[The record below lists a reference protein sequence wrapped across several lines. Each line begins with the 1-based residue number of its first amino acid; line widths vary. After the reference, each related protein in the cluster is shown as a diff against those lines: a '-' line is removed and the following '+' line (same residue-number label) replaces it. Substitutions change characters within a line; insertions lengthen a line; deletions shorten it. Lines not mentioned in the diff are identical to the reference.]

1 MLGSLISSIA
11 KHLHEKENAM
21 KKLFVLLTAVV
32 LTMILAVP
40 VFALSPPW
48 LEYSREIKMLF
59 GEDPEIEVDYDEDE
73 LILLVESE
81 EKADAIGQ
89 LLGTE
94 KEFGNVTLKITVIP
108 ANAPA
113 EPTKAQLVAKAF
125 KGNPVVKDIVTIS
138 DPMLPHFSFVV
149 FEKKVVQFWND
160 NLGDLNGL
168 KSTLYQ
174 TIAEEVLG
182 GDGEIYYCTEPGDA
196 LIGVPLGEWP

>member
-1 MLGSLISSIA
+1 
-11 KHLHEKENAM
+11 M
-21 KKLFVLLTAVV
+21 KKLLMLLTAVV
-32 LTMILAVP
+32 MTMIIAVP

-48 LEYSREIKMLF
+48 LEYARELKLLF
-59 GEDPEIEVDYDEDE
+59 GEDPEVDVDYNEDE
-73 LILLVESE
+73 NEVVLLVESE

-94 KEFGNVTLKITVIP
+94 KVFGNVTLKITVIP
-108 ANAPA
+108 ANQPA

-125 KGNPVVKDIVTIS
+125 KGNPIVKDIVTIS

-149 FEKKVVQFWND
+149 FENKVVQFWND

-182 GDGEIYYCTEPGDA
+182 GDGELYYCTQPGEA
-196 LIGVPLGEWP
+196 STGIPLGEWP

>member
-1 MLGSLISSIA
+1 
-11 KHLHEKENAM
+11 M
-21 KKLFVLLTAVV
+21 KKLFTLLTAVIMTMV
-32 LTMILAVP
+32 LCVP

-48 LEYSREIKMLF
+48 IEYARELKVLF
-59 GEDPEIEVDYDEDE
+59 GEDPEVDVDYNDDETE
-73 LILLVESE
+73 VVLLVESE

-108 ANAPA
+108 ANAPV
-113 EPTKAQLVAKAF
+113 EPTKAQLIAKAF

-149 FEKKVVQFWND
+149 FENKVVQFWND

-174 TIAEEVLG
+174 DIADEVLG
-182 GDGEIYYCTEPGDA
+182 GDGEVYYCTEPGEA
-196 LIGVPLGEWP
+196 KTGIPLGEWP